1 MAQQKNNRHKF
12 IETVESARVPGM
24 GPGESYMGV
33 QGTVHT
39 ARWLLVKRLRR
50 SKDV

>member
-1 MAQQKNNRHKF
+1 
-12 IETVESARVPGM
+12 M

-39 ARWLLVKRLRR
+39 ARRLLVKRLRR
-50 SKDV
+50 SKDVYYRPGAVFKGTSR